1 MTLESSRKETNNMK
15 VILLKDVKG
24 IGKKGEIVNVK
35 DGYGANYL
43 VPNRLA
49 VMYSEKSN
57 EILNEQKKAE
67 AENIERMK
75 AEAREAAKK
84 LESITL
90 EFNANG
96 SGDGRMF
103 GTISTKQI
111 EQALKE
117 QYGITIDKRKFVD
130 KTAVDHFGYTKLT
143 IELYKGITGTVNVHV
158 SEK

>member
-1 MTLESSRKETNNMK
+1 MK

-24 IGKKGEIVNVK
+24 IGKKSEIVNVK

-43 VPNRLA
+43 IPNRLA
-49 VMYSEKSN
+49 VMYSEKSQ
-57 EILNEQKKAE
+57 EILNQQKKAE
-67 AENIERMK
+67 ADNIERMK

-84 LESITL
+84 LETITL
-90 EFNANG
+90 EFSANG

-111 EQALKE
+111 EQELKE
-117 QYGITIDKRKFVD
+117 KHNIVIDKRKFID
-130 KTAVDHFGYTKLT
+130 KQLVDHFGYTKLT
-143 IELYKGITGTVNVHV
+143 IELYKGINGTITVHV